1 MEVFRDAFTRLGQTQ
16 LIIDSE
22 STDSHIFG
30 TVTTTTDSQL
40 MFTSIPYDE
49 GWNIYVDGQKVDI
62 YEANNALVSFRVE
75 GAGLHE
81 IEMKYM
87 PTTIALGIFVSIT
100 CLAVFILILIAYP
113 FAKRIP
119 FLRRFL
125 MIEGEELPLLATP
138 EYRAGL
144 EEEDIGAPDTGEPT
158 ADDMIAEAKDARYGK
173 IKGADH
179 LLNKKPKKKSSGGAS
194 QKGGKK

>member
-1 MEVFRDAFTRLGQTQ
+1 MKRLSETA
-16 LIIDSE
+16 LVIDE
-22 STDSHIFG
+22 GYTDSHLFG
-30 TVTTTTDSQL
+30 SVTTTSQSQL

-62 YEANNALVSFRVE
+62 YEANNSLVAFRVE
-75 GAGLHE
+75 GAGTHN

-87 PTTIALGIFVSIT
+87 PTTIALGIFVSIAS
-100 CLAVFILILIAYP
+100 LVVFILILIAYP
-113 FAKRIP
+113 FAKRVP

-138 EYRAGL
+138 EYRAEL
-144 EEEDIGAPDTGEPT
+144 ETDDLGVPDGEEPT
-158 ADDMIAEAKDARYGK
+158 SDEMIAEAKEARYGK

-179 LLNKKPKKKSSGGAS
+179 LLNKKTKKKPSSGTNT
-194 QKGGKK
+194 KGSKK